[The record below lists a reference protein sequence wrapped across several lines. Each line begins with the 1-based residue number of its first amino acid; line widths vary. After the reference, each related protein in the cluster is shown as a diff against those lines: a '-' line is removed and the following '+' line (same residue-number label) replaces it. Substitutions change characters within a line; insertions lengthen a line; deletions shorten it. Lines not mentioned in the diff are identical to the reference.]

1 MVRLFYDTLTAKYF
15 VFFLIYLEHE
25 KTFNCL
31 LLTNTYSVIL
41 CVFIVDLRHD
51 SFFILY
57 IDNTSIEKDV
67 EILPEE

>member
-1 MVRLFYDTLTAKYF
+1 MLM
-15 VFFLIYLEHE
+15 
-25 KTFNCL
+25 
-31 LLTNTYSVIL
+31 NTCSVIL

-51 SFFILY
+51 SFSILY